1 MALTIPGELAWVLD
15 MLDYEWPPLDE
26 DEIHRAANITRT
38 FREDL
43 IGSIE
48 DASSRINDDVPTAFK
63 AGTATSYKNAWNET
77 REQHMQQL
85 VDLLDPA
92 ATGIDVLADAVLALK
107 VKVIAE
113 LVITAAQIAA
123 AVATA
128 AFTLGLSAAANVA
141 IIAARK
147 AALKIATNAAI
158 DALIGQLLSMVIE
171 PLTEGAVALITAIA
185 DAPLVEGAIGEVSE
199 FQADFAAL
207 EQAAADID
215 ATAADQEK
223 LGADYVQQITSL
235 QIIQG

>member
-1 MALTIPGELAWVLD
+1 MAMTLPGELVWVLD

-26 DEIHRAANITRT
+26 DELRRAASITRT

-43 IGSIE
+43 IGTME
-48 DASSRINDDVPTAFK
+48 AASSRINDDVPAAFK
-63 AGTATSYKNAWNET
+63 AGAAKSYTSAWNET

-85 VDLLDPA
+85 VDLLEPA
-92 ATGIDVLADAVLALK
+92 ATGIDVMADAVVALK

-123 AVATA
+123 AIATA
-128 AFTLGLSAAANVA
+128 ALTFGLSAAANAA

-147 AALKIATNAAI
+147 AALKIATNI
-158 DALIGQLLSMVIE
+158 ALEALLGQILSMVIE
-171 PLTEGAVALITAIA
+171 PLTEGAVAFITAIA
-185 DAPLVEGAIGEVSE
+185 DAPLVEGAMGEAKE

-207 EQAAADID
+207 EQAAGDIE
-215 ATAADQEK
+215 TTGSEQEK
-223 LGADYVQQITSL
+223 LGGQYIQQIASL